1 MSRKLKFVVITEEYT
16 EGIGGYLVM
25 HKLAEKLKLYDDEVI
40 ISTSKNSNVD
50 KIDENKLNEYIL
62 ICGETIDIQKIDY
75 PFNKIQNVVRWVLY
89 KLGHFSGY
97 KGFYEKNEKVYTY
110 APFFTKNTIYE
121 NTKELIYFE
130 PKIDIFYD
138 FKKNRS
144 EENLLLIKKGKHKLI
159 QIEGRK
165 LDEDIYIDNKHPL
178 KLKDD
183 IKDLDNFLLEC
194 FNNHKRFISYDTS
207 SYHSVQAVL
216 SGCISIVIP
225 DEGVSKEEWQNKQP
239 LLKYGVA
246 YGFDD
251 IEWAIST
258 AHLVRPHLE
267 EYYQYCMNTISDFR
281 KDCLLNFP
289 SDNFFS
295 VVIQTRWHSLK
306 IIKLLEK
313 LENCQL
319 VDEIILIDNNPK
331 EKIEL
336 TLYKKVKYH
345 TKDFLYPNE
354 SINLGVSLAENNLI
368 CLCDDSL
375 EFDCEEIF
383 HWILNNKSG
392 LGCIGLSPK
401 NFEFGYTYTGVEK
414 VKNEQD
420 LSKLIHNG
428 FDKLVFFIKNN
439 FIKIPGEL
447 KINYGIDW
455 IAKTNKPTYSISSK
469 TRVLSYKKNKESL
482 VRHEEDY
489 RTTINNDVVIWT
501 KINQNL

>member
-1 MSRKLKFVVITEEYT
+1 MSKKLKFIIISATYDEK
-16 EGIGGYLVM
+16 IGGTIVL
-25 HKLAEKLKLYDDEVI
+25 HKLAEKLTEFGDEVMI
-40 ISTSKNSNVD
+40 TGPSPIKNVKNFDEEKSKITDINDYIVICPETINIQNEVEPLNKSKN
-50 KIDENKLNEYIL
+50 I
-62 ICGETIDIQKIDY
+62 
-75 PFNKIQNVVRWVLY
+75 VRWILY
-89 KLGHFSGY
+89 KLGYFT
-97 KGFYEKNEKVYTY
+97 GFDKWYSFNEKIYTY
-110 APFFTKNTIYE
+110 CKYFTKNTQYE
-121 NTKELIYFE
+121 NSKELVYFE
-130 PKIDIFYD
+130 PKLNLYFNKNLER
-138 FKKNRS
+138 KK
-144 EENLLLIKKGKHKLI
+144 EDCILIKKGKSKKINRNGLV
-159 QIEGRK
+159 
-165 LDEDIYIDNKHPL
+165 LDDVIYNQDFIFSDEWLCDI
-178 KLKDD
+178 
-183 IKDLDNFLLEC
+183 
-194 FNNHKRFISYDTS
+194 FNQHYQFISYDTS
-207 SYHSVQAVL
+207 SYHSVQAAL
-216 SGCISIVIP
+216 AGCISIVIP
-225 DEGVSKEEWQNKQP
+225 DEGVSKEEWISKQP

-267 EYYQYCMNTISDFR
+267 EYYQHCMNTISDFR